1 MRRILVLFFIF
12 TTSAMSFSCIANV
25 GFLSPSGVSKNFAD
39 KVNFAMINVYNEQQL
54 KENLEIAKGNN
65 LTLLLDLGPS
75 LNTSRNSNDIK
86 MNYHDSSNTKNEK
99 LLPPLNKNKLRKL
112 PSDSDLLLTINRYMP
127 LIKQYNKNISAI
139 FLADEPYLNG
149 LDKEDLEKVA
159 GLTRAILN
167 DNGLSQIKLGVIFAS
182 AMFNK
187 DFAAN
192 LDAKSGEY
200 VKSIDSH
207 YQEISNKV
215 QKNTASTDE
224 KEWLNIIKN
233 NRLTTYDSAGNI
245 YTKGGIPKGFDIY
258 TFDFYLSTIL
268 LDQLYNDIPSWLA
281 AQGLDKSCDVFKGKT
296 IKDLR
301 SELSF
306 FKAGPMNT
314 SESDIKNDKKI
325 LDQLYL
331 CRMSTVTKLL
341 QNEIT
346 SSAPNSEIV
355 IISESSSNGVMEFDP
370 EGNIKTA
377 QPEKLI
383 ELRVL
388 EEVQRAKEF
397 YSESKTK
404 NISGLMFFLYNNE
417 YDKTIKINIGG
428 AASMP
433 SVLSEIYSTN

>member
-1 MRRILVLFFIF
+1 MRRILVLLSIF
-12 TTSAMSFSCIANV
+12 TISAMSFSCVANV
-25 GFLSPSGVSKNFAD
+25 GFLSPSGLSKNFAD

-54 KENLEIAKGNN
+54 KENLEIAKDNN

-86 MNYHDSSNTKNEK
+86 MNYLDSSNTKNKK
-99 LLPPLNKNKLRKL
+99 LLHPLNNNKLRKL
-112 PSDSDLLLTINRYMP
+112 PSDNDLLLTISRYMP

-159 GLTRAILN
+159 GLTRSILN

-215 QKNTASTDE
+215 QENKASTDE

-245 YTKGGIPKGFDIY
+245 YTKGGIPKGFEIY

-281 AQGLDKSCDVFKGKT
+281 AQGLDNSCNVFKGKT

-306 FKAGPMNT
+306 FKVGPMNT

-331 CRMSTVTKLL
+331 CRMNTVTKLL
-341 QNEIT
+341 QNEIK
-346 SSAPNSEIV
+346 SSAPNSEII

-388 EEVQRAKEF
+388 EEVQRAKQF
-397 YSESKTK
+397 YAESQTK

>member
-1 MRRILVLFFIF
+1 
-12 TTSAMSFSCIANV
+12 MSFNCIANV

-39 KVNFAMINVYNEQQL
+39 KVNFAMINVYNEGQL
-54 KENLEIAKGNN
+54 KENLEIAKNNN
-65 LTLLLDLGPS
+65 LNLLLDLGPS
-75 LNTSRNSNDIK
+75 LNTSRDGNDIK
-86 MNYHDSSNTKNEK
+86 ITYHDNSNTKNEK

-112 PSDSDLLLTINRYMP
+112 PSDSDLLSTINRYMP

-149 LDKEDLEKVA
+149 LNKEDLEKVA
-159 GLTRAILN
+159 MLTRTILD

-187 DFAAN
+187 DFATK
-192 LDAKSGEY
+192 LDARSGEY

-215 QKNTASTDE
+215 KKNTASSDE
-224 KEWLNIIKN
+224 KEWLDIIKN

-268 LDQLYNDIPSWLA
+268 LDQLYDDIPNWLS
-281 AQGLDKSCDVFKGKT
+281 AQGLDRSCDVFKGKT
-296 IKDLR
+296 IKELR

-306 FKAGPMNT
+306 FKIGAMNT
-314 SESDIKNDKKI
+314 SESDMKNDKKI
-325 LDQLYL
+325 LDQLYS

-341 QNEIT
+341 QKEIT

-388 EEVQRAKEF
+388 EEVHRAKKF
-397 YSESKTK
+397 YTGNKTK
-404 NISGLMFFLYNNE
+404 NISGLMFFLYNDE
-417 YDKTIKINIGG
+417 YDKTIRINIGG